1 VDQNKTNRIKQNPSL
16 GINLHKQIKKK
27 KKKKKTLK
35 LEAPKRFPMIRQ
47 NKGIKSERKLLA
59 NQLSQPLSE
68 TKP

>member
-1 VDQNKTNRIKQNPSL
+1 MKK
-16 GINLHKQIKKK
+16 KKK